1 MNVPPGFPRAS
12 TNNALGGIQGN
23 LSYEMPHEHHTDCGH
38 EHDHDHSHELTSDL
52 GSQDNLY
59 LHIDRDNVVAL
70 NTSGSGSDVIKP
82 WHARLDEA
90 QFIESDADDQ
100 IILRIPFTGSVRLRA
115 LLLKAGPGAQTPSK
129 VSLFA
134 NEASLDFDDVLAKLP
149 TQEFNVPQSR
159 DVGEYAVKTVKF
171 SNLSSITIFI
181 PASQGAGNTRIYY
194 AGFLGSWTE
203 HKHKPMI
210 TVYET
215 QANLADHEKIQ
226 GLDGTFS
233 SPGH

>member
-1 MNVPPGFPRAS
+1 MS
-12 TNNALGGIQGN
+12 C
-23 LSYEMPHEHHTDCGH
+23 S
-38 EHDHDHSHELTSDL
+38 HDHDHTHELTSDL
-52 GSQDNLY
+52 GSQDNLF

-70 NTSGSGSDVIKP
+70 NTSGSGSVVIKP
-82 WHARLDEA
+82 WHARLDET
-90 QFIESDADDQ
+90 QFIESDVDDQ

-129 VSLFA
+129 LSLFA
-134 NEASLDFDDVLAKLP
+134 NNASLDFDDVSDKTP

-159 DVGEYAVKTVKF
+159 DVGEYAVKNSHFGITRTAKF
-171 SNLSSITIFI
+171 SNLSSITLFI
-181 PASQGAGNTRIYY
+181 PASQGAENTRVYY
-194 AGFLGSWTE
+194 VGLLGSWTE
-203 HKHKPMI
+203 HKQKPVI

-226 GLDGTFS
+226 GLDGMFS